1 MAISRGRCL
10 KNGSFENLKTA
21 VRAIQLHK
29 TSIRRASIEARRSFS
44 DLLSFLNRMHS
55 SSSVCRVYVWVGV
68 WMFVMCMCLRN
79 WFLCVCGINFLAVC
93 MCVVYLCM
101 CVCVYVCLCVWMYV
115 CGPPGKEFHEGAEGI
130 SRVARTSIIEE
141 PKLNHRFLD
150 VARNSGRHTYTSIE
164 IDDEAPGGTRR
175 HQEGPATP
183 RRPQEAPGGSRRP
196 KEAPE
201 DPRKPQEG

>member
-1 MAISRGRCL
+1 MYVCC
-10 KNGSFENLKTA
+10 
-21 VRAIQLHK
+21 V
-29 TSIRRASIEARRSFS
+29 SI
-44 DLLSFLNRMHS
+44 
-55 SSSVCRVYVWVGV
+55 
-68 WMFVMCMCLRN
+68 
-79 WFLCVCGINFLAVC
+79 
-93 MCVVYLCM
+93 
-101 CVCVYVCLCVWMYV
+101 YVCLCVCAFV
-115 CGPPGKEFHEGAEGI
+115 CMDVCVWTPGKEFHEGAEGI
-130 SRVARTSIIEE
+130 SRVARTSIIDE

-175 HQEGPATP
+175 HQEGPGTP